1 VQFQRVMLASNMQLR
16 REHIEAFQKAYKH
29 DVGEDLAYD
38 EAFEM
43 VDRLVNIFLILE
55 KAEQKLAHNH
65 NEPFDD
71 GDI

>member
-1 VQFQRVMLASNMQLR
+1 MLVPDMQLR

-29 DVGEDLAYD
+29 DVGEDLTYA

-55 KAEQKLAHNH
+55 KAEQKRAR
-65 NEPFDD
+65 EPE
-71 GDI
+71 

>member
-1 VQFQRVMLASNMQLR
+1 MLTLDMELR

-29 DVGEDLAYD
+29 DVGEDLTYK

-55 KAEQKLAHNH
+55 KAEQKQAQKLKQ
-65 NEPFDD
+65 PDD
-71 GDI
+71 DD

>member
-1 VQFQRVMLASNMQLR
+1 MLASNMQLR

-29 DVGEDLAYD
+29 DVGEDLAYE

-43 VDRLVNIFLILE
+43 VDRLVSIFLILE
-55 KAEQKLAHNH
+55 KAEQKQAYNRD
-65 NEPFDD
+65 ETFDD